1 MACDMKEKS
10 KDDVNDS
17 KNLDALLREHAMH
30 AHSEKVD
37 RLLREGPD
45 ELVTW
50 NTVVMVIVFFA
61 LFFAVAFVEYPHS
74 RGESILQHLIWGDS

>member
-10 KDDVNDS
+10 KEDVNAQ
-17 KNLDALLREHAMH
+17 KNLDALLCERAIHM
-30 AHSEKVD
+30 HSEKVD

-50 NTVVMVIVFFA
+50 STVVMIVVFFA